1 MSRNNT
7 KPCLVD
13 AKSVPSCL
21 RHDSKA
27 GILEDAQNLAAFLEE
42 AVSNTFAADSEPS
55 VEFRMGLSLAFSLLQ
70 DKLRIA
76 CGELPFPLS
85 TLFPDEADGVLW
97 NPNAGDGDE

>member
-42 AVSNTFAADSEPS
+42 AVSIRSPLTPNLPS
-55 VEFRMGLSLAFSLLQ
+55 SSVWACRLRSAFFRTSCGLLAESY
-70 DKLRIA
+70 
-76 CGELPFPLS
+76 
-85 TLFPDEADGVLW
+85 PDR
-97 NPNAGDGDE
+97 